1 MVCPKSRKGIAE
13 ERKEASMIEQQIA
26 CRMREIR
33 KSKGLTLKRLGE
45 MAGISRAML
54 SRLENNQCS
63 PPIATLSKIA
73 QALDVP
79 IGIFFEEQPPSAA
92 QRVAVTRRGERIQAV
107 RPGTRIGFT
116 YWTFKKARDLHLIE
130 AFVIQHPAV
139 KRAPKMLFDH
149 PGEEFLLVL
158 SGSVEF
164 VIGRKVIQMGP
175 GDAVHFD
182 PSIPHRVQNR
192 SETRAEC
199 LVVVAGEKSYAR
211 QGLAV
216 RGTSPASPG

>member
-1 MVCPKSRKGIAE
+1 
-13 ERKEASMIEQQIA
+13 MIEQQIA
-26 CRMREIR
+26 SRMREIR
-33 KSKGLTLKRLGE
+33 TSKGLTLKRLGE

-79 IGIFFEEQPPSAA
+79 IGVFFEEQTPSAA

-107 RPGTRIGFT
+107 RPGTQIGFT
-116 YWTFKKARDLHLIE
+116 YWTFKKAQELHLIE
-130 AFVIQHPAV
+130 AFIIQHPAV

-164 VIGRKVIQMGP
+164 IIGREVIQMEP

-192 SETRAEC
+192 GKSQAEC
-199 LVVVAGEKSYAR
+199 LVVVAGERSYAR
-211 QGLAV
+211 QRSGF
-216 RGTSPASPG
+216 